1 MSSTSYKLLLVSFYC
16 EPGRGSEWGLGWSY
30 VQEFSQTQP
39 VWVLAHDCCRPGLE
53 KYLAEK
59 HTGHPVHVTYVKLPR
74 WLEWMHNSYYSVFNV
89 YYYLW
94 QFVAGRAAVRL
105 HKQTGLDLVQH
116 VSLCRWWM
124 PSAGVALKKHGV
136 GFIFGPVA
144 GGEILPSKFRE
155 RSPMFSKVADG
166 MRFIGRTIFRRDP
179 FLVRTIRKAD
189 LILAAIPAA
198 ERWLRKYG
206 NPNVEM
212 ITPATCSNTET
223 LAAAQAAH
231 DTRPTGQPFTF
242 MSCGGLSYF
251 RGVDLSLKAFAK
263 ANLPNAQY
271 VHVCDGPQR
280 VVLEQ
285 LARDLGIEDRVIFT
299 GDMPHIEC
307 VKRVATA
314 DVVVHTVL
322 RDSEGVLPDVMH
334 AGVPAITMN
343 HLTPAL
349 IVSKESGHLLHID
362 NDTSPQDIIDEL
374 AGVMKQWYENP
385 QLVAA
390 KGRAAAE
397 RARMFEPASR
407 GAAYRAY
414 HTRVLSRVREGSA
427 VPSHSPIAVAGATS
441 E

>member
-1 MSSTSYKLLLVSFYC
+1 LSSTSYKLLLLSFYC

-30 VQEFSQTQP
+30 AQEFSQTQP
-39 VWVLAHDCCRPGLE
+39 VWVLAHECCRVGLD
-53 KYLAEK
+53 KYLSEK
-59 HTGHPVHVTYVKLPR
+59 HTGNPVHVTYVKLPR
-74 WLEWMHNSYYSVFNV
+74 WLEWMHGSYYPVFNC

-94 QFVAGRAAVRL
+94 QFAAARAAVRL
-105 HKQTGLDLVQH
+105 HKQVKFDLVQH

-124 PSAGVALKKHGV
+124 PSAGAALKKYGV

-144 GGEILPSKFRE
+144 GGEILPAKFRE
-155 RSPMFSKVADG
+155 RSPKFSKLADG

-198 ERWLRKYG
+198 ERWLRRYG

-212 ITPATCSNTET
+212 ITPATCSNVET

-231 DTRPTGQPFTF
+231 DGRSKNRPFTF

-251 RGVDLSLKAFAK
+251 RGVDLALKAFAK

-280 VVLEQ
+280 IALEQ
-285 LARDLGIEDRVIFT
+285 LSRDLGIEDRVIFT

-314 DVVVHTVL
+314 DAVVHTVL

-334 AGVPAITMN
+334 AGVPAITVN

-349 IVSKESGHLLHID
+349 IVSSESGHLLRID
-362 NDTSPQDIIDEL
+362 DNTSPQDVIDEL
-374 AGVMKQWYENP
+374 AGVMKQWYEDP
-385 QLVAA
+385 QLLAA

-397 RARMFEPASR
+397 RGKMFEPATR

-414 HTRVLSRVREGSA
+414 HTRVLSRLHEGA
-427 VPSHSPIAVAGATS
+427 TVPRNTPILAAGAPTK
-441 E
+441 